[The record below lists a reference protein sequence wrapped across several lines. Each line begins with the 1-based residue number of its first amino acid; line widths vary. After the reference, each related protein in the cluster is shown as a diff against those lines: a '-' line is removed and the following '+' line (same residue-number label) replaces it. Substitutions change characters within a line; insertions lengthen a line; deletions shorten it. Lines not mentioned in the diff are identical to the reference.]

1 MWEQKF
7 LSEKLAL
14 IHEFSG
20 LKSKLLTLQFIWC
33 HFEAILDGYRKY
45 IICCYTN
52 ICMSFHSINFVLHLF
67 LILFFFKIS
76 IQYAHILLWILTK
89 TYTNRKCGFSLL
101 PLLACYIND
110 FWKCTRVWMEA
121 CVLPTILSPSL
132 SWAEVPCLHE
142 VHLFLANSS

>member
-67 LILFFFKIS
+67 LILFFSKYPYNI
-76 IQYAHILLWILTK
+76 H
-89 TYTNRKCGFSLL
+89 TYCFESWLKPTQIGNMGFHCC
-101 PLLACYIND
+101 PCLLATSMTFGNAQGSE
-110 FWKCTRVWMEA
+110 WKRA
-121 CVLPTILSPSL
+121 CSP
-132 SWAEVPCLHE
+132 PFCLQVCPE
-142 VHLFLANSS
+142 QKSPVYTKFTYF